1 MRETLSGLTT
11 RGRAFAAAGA
21 VACIVAILID
31 QPTLA
36 RVGVLVL
43 ALPLV
48 SSYLVGRARYRLALV
63 RSVSPQVVPAGRT
76 AAVRLQLTN
85 EGRTPAGVLL
95 LEDQIPYVLGTKP
108 RFLLDGIRHGWQHE
122 LTYQVRSDL
131 RGRFPIGP
139 MTVRVSDPFGLVE
152 LGHSF
157 HTVTAM
163 TVTPRTVALS
173 PIPLAG
179 AWSGSGDNRPR
190 AFATGSSEDVTIR
203 DYRRGDDL
211 RRVHWRTSA
220 RLGELMVRR
229 EEQPWQSRVTVI
241 LDDRARAHRGRG
253 VASSLETAVHAAA
266 SIVTHLD
273 QRGYTVRLVTASE
286 VEGSAPWHAHGPG
299 QDCAQLLE
307 TLAVVGASDQAQITT
322 SWLGDH
328 NQGDLV
334 VAVLGDL
341 SDRDQAVLTRVRNRA
356 SSGVAIILDTATWT
370 TTRQRS
376 PGTPASAP
384 ATPREPGE
392 EVRSAAQALS
402 RQGWRT
408 TTVTAG
414 DRFDQAWDRLA
425 ATSSGTGGRG

>member
-1 MRETLSGLTT
+1 MRESLSGLTT
-11 RGRAFAAAGA
+11 RGRAFAASGV
-21 VACIVAILID
+21 VACLVAILID

-36 RVGVLVL
+36 RIGVLVL
-43 ALPLV
+43 ALPFV

-63 RSVSPQVVPAGRT
+63 RSVSPQVTPVGHIVE
-76 AAVRLQLTN
+76 VRLQLTN

-95 LEDQIPYVLGTKP
+95 LEDQLPYAVGTKP
-108 RFLLDGIRHGWQHE
+108 RFLLDGVRHGWQHE
-122 LTYQVRSDL
+122 LTYQVRSEL
-131 RGRFPIGP
+131 RGRFRIGP
-139 MTVRVSDPFGLVE
+139 MTVRVSDPFGMVE

-157 HTVTAM
+157 HAVTTM
-163 TVTPRTVALS
+163 TVTPRTVPLS

-190 AFATGSSEDVTIR
+190 AFATGSAEDVTIR

-229 EEQPWQSRVTVI
+229 EEQPWQSRATVV
-241 LDDRARAHRGRG
+241 LDDRVRAHRGRAT
-253 VASSLETAVHAAA
+253 ASSLETAVHAAA
-266 SIVTHLD
+266 SIITHLD

-286 VEGSAPWHAHGPG
+286 IEGPAPWHVHGPG
-299 QDCAQLLE
+299 QGSAHLQE
-307 TLAVVGASDQAQITT
+307 ALAVVAASDQAQIST

-341 SDRDQAVLTRVRNRA
+341 SDRDHGVLTRVRNRA
-356 SSGVAIILDTATWT
+356 SSGVAILLDTTTWATT
-370 TTRQRS
+370 SQHS
-376 PGTPASAP
+376 PSVPLN
-384 ATPREPGE
+384 EPS
-392 EVRSAAQALS
+392 VQAHSTAEALA

-414 DRFDQAWDRLA
+414 DRFDHAWDRLA
-425 ATSSGTGGRG
+425 VAGSASGGRG